1 VSRPRTGP
9 GRRRRGLVALV
20 VLLAVALS
28 GCVSLPQDGAV
39 RSVTAGDQ
47 TDSET
52 LVDFTPG
59 GPKPGSAPVPL
70 VNNFLRAMTATPL
83 NTFVARQFL
92 TSESSSSWVPER
104 GTIVY
109 GSDTVETLPGGKVAL
124 RLSDVVELDDRG
136 TWLGDRT
143 HGAGR
148 DFTLKLVKEAGEW
161 RISDPPN
168 RLIIPRSHFDTEYQQ
183 YFLYFF
189 DKSAQVLVPE
199 PVYVPRGLQAPTLL
213 VAALLKGPV
222 EPLRGVEVT
231 FVPRGTRLDGIS
243 VPVSRDNTAE
253 VPLSDEV
260 LDLDNDRLN
269 LLYAQLSWTL
279 GQIAGVERIRV
290 TVGGTPVD
298 LPGARVDVSVNQWSE
313 FDPALAWASTSLFGT
328 RDGHV
333 VTLTGDRESR
343 VSGPLGTL
351 ALGLRSIAVDL
362 PAQHVAGVSAD
373 GTRILESDKDSTS
386 GKPAVPSDVRTVY
399 PRGQNLL
406 RPAYDLYGQLFV
418 MDRTSAG
425 ARLSVVRAGAARAV
439 DAPGLTGEPVTRFVL
454 SRDGTRL
461 VAQIRRSG
469 RDRLVVSRVERDAKG
484 RVRALLPAVPLP
496 LTGSAGDQIR
506 DLGWRTPGSLAVL
519 SGPSAG
525 TSQVLIVKIDGS
537 STPEELST
545 DAELFR
551 DQAVRLVTA
560 PSVGSPLYIRTATGQ
575 LFSLAANGRWTGTSI
590 EPGLGSPTFVG

>member
-1 VSRPRTGP
+1 MRRRATRTGLA
-9 GRRRRGLVALV
+9 GLLV
-20 VLLAVALS
+20 VLSLALS
-28 GCVSLPQDGAV
+28 GCVGLPRDGQV
-39 RSVTAGDQ
+39 RTVPAADPPDGD
-47 TDSET
+47 T

-59 GPKPGSAPVPL
+59 GPKAGSAPVPL

-92 TSESSSSWVPER
+92 TSESSGSWVPER

-109 GSDTVETLPGGKVAL
+109 GTDTVETLPGGEVAL
-124 RLSDVVELDDRG
+124 RLSGVVELDDRG
-136 TWLGDRT
+136 TWLGDPTR
-143 HGAGR
+143 GAGR
-148 DFTLKLVKEAGEW
+148 DITLKLVKEEGEW

-199 PVYVPRGLQAPTLL
+199 PVYAPRGLQAPTLL
-213 VAALLKGPV
+213 VAALLKGPL
-222 EPLRGVEVT
+222 PSLAGVETT
-231 FVPRGTRLDGIS
+231 FVPHGTRLDGIS

-260 LDLDNDRLN
+260 LDLDNNQLN
-269 LLYAQLSWTL
+269 LLFAQLSWTL
-279 GQIAGVERIRV
+279 GQIAGVERMRV
-290 TVGGTPVD
+290 TVAGTPVD
-298 LPGARVDVSVNQWSE
+298 LPGARVDVGVNQWSE
-313 FDPALAWASTSLFGT
+313 FDPALAWASTSLFGI
-328 RDGHV
+328 RDRRV

-343 VSGPLGTL
+343 VSGPFGTL
-351 ALGLRSIAVDL
+351 PLGLRSIAVDL
-362 PAQHVAGVSAD
+362 PAQHVAGVTLD
-373 GTRILESDKDSTS
+373 GTRVLEADKDRTS
-386 GKPAVPSDVRTVY
+386 GKPATPSDVRTVY
-399 PRGQNLL
+399 PRGTNLL

-425 ARLSVVRAGAARAV
+425 ARVSVVRAEDARTVA
-439 DAPGLTGEPVTRFVL
+439 APGLTGEPVVRFVL

-461 VAQIRRSG
+461 VSQIRRDG
-469 RDRLVVSRVERDAKG
+469 RDQLVVSRVQRDAKG
-484 RVRALLPAVPLP
+484 RVQGLLPAVPLP
-496 LTGSAGDQIR
+496 LEGAGDDQIR

-519 SGPSAG
+519 SAPSVG

-560 PSVGSPLYIRTATGQ
+560 PSAGSPLYIRTGAGQ